1 VRGAVVALDVHLTPE
16 LELEGR
22 ARDLVRQI
30 QELRKE
36 ADLNIADRI
45 RVSIKGAEDIL
56 AAHEAYVKNETLTR
70 EIAPTLGKALL
81 TKSIDIGGKSV
92 EIGLERA

>member
-1 VRGAVVALDVHLTPE
+1 VEAALDEHITPE
-16 LELEGR
+16 HELEGR
-22 ARDLVRQI
+22 ARDLIRQI

-45 RVSIKGAEDIL
+45 RISLKGAEDIL
-56 AAHEAYVKNETLTR
+56 AAHESYVKSETLTK
-70 EIAPTLGKALL
+70 EISAKLGKALL
-81 TKSIDIGGKSV
+81 TKSIDIGGKAV